1 MIIYNHKSILT
12 YTLLFIFILT
22 QSFNAIGQSENLYP
36 KEVKEK
42 IAQVEH
48 NLAENIQIVNAK
60 SKWTIQERMQ
70 YYKTIAVSIAVIKD
84 YKIQWIKAYGWADNI
99 EMRPATTSTLFQAA
113 SISKSLNAIGIL
125 KLVQNKKLNLFTDI
139 NEYLK
144 NWKFPY
150 DSISKG
156 KKITTANLLS
166 HTAGLTVHGFD
177 GYKLSDTIPTIIEI
191 LDGKHPANSEA
202 IRSEFEPGLK
212 YKYSGG
218 GTIISQLI
226 IQDISG
232 KKYEEYMKENVLDP
246 IGMTNSFFNQPP
258 KKDKRN
264 ILATGYNDGG
274 KEINGKYRIHPEQA
288 AGGLWTNPTDLA
300 KYIIETQL
308 ALKGKSQ
315 KVLSR
320 EMTKL
325 RLKPYIDSSAALGVF
340 IENKKGT
347 KYFHHGGS
355 NEGFQSEYI
364 GSLKDGNGAV
374 IMINS
379 DNRDIIN
386 EIINSV
392 AYTYNWKNYYIPIIK
407 NEIILPD
414 KILNTLIG
422 EYKAPNWTFHI
433 VKKNDGIWLDN
444 DISIKKIHFTDNYN
458 FFITE
463 RKDDFKFLIDKDGK
477 VNAFIISDGRTAKKT
492 E

>member
-1 MIIYNHKSILT
+1 MYNHKSSLT
-12 YTLLFIFILT
+12 YTLLFILILI
-22 QSFNAIGQSENLYP
+22 QSYTASGQSDHLYS

-42 IAQVEH
+42 ISQVEH
-48 NLAENIQIVNAK
+48 NLAEKIQIQNAK

-70 YYKTIAVSIAVIKD
+70 YYKTIAVSIAVIKN
-84 YKIQWIKAYGWADNI
+84 YKIQWAKSYGWADNI
-99 EMRPATTSTLFQAA
+99 EKKPATTSTLFQAA
-113 SISKSLNAIGIL
+113 SISKSLNAIGLL
-125 KLVQNKKLNLFTDI
+125 KLVQNKKINLFTDI
-139 NEYLK
+139 NEYLET
-144 NWKFPY
+144 WKFPY

-177 GYKLSDTIPTIIEI
+177 GYELNDTIPTIIEI

-202 IRSEFEPGLK
+202 IRSEYEPGLK

-226 IQDISG
+226 IQDITG

-246 IGMTNSFFNQPP
+246 MGMTNSFFNQPP
-258 KKDKRN
+258 KKDKQN
-264 ILATGYNDGG
+264 MLATGYYSDD
-274 KEINGKYRIHPEQA
+274 KEVNGKYRIHPEQA

-315 KVLSR
+315 KVLSK
-320 EMTKL
+320 EMTTL
-325 RLKPYIDSSAALGVF
+325 RLTPYIDGSSALGVF
-340 IENKKGT
+340 IENKNGT
-347 KYFHHGGS
+347 KYFNHGGS

-364 GSLKDGNGAV
+364 GSLKGGNGV
-374 IMINS
+374 VVMINS
-379 DNRDIIN
+379 GNREIIN

-414 KILNTLIG
+414 EILNTFIG
-422 EYKAPNWTFHI
+422 EYKAPNWTFRI

-477 VNAFIISDGRTAKKT
+477 VNAFSISDGRTAKKT